1 MLDAAGDLPHSLDMP
16 AANISDAT
24 RSAFPA
30 LTAQA
35 EFAAT
40 YRGKTFYARR
50 VAKYPAT
57 LAGYVDYAFGT
68 APRAA
73 SLKTARAACMREFA
87 ALVSNPTSAAELE
100 AAYLGG

>member
-1 MLDAAGDLPHSLDMP
+1 MP
-16 AANISDAT
+16 AANITDAT

-35 EFAAT
+35 EFAAR
-40 YRGKTFYARR
+40 YRGNTFYARR

-57 LAGYVDYAFGT
+57 LAGYVDHAFGT

-73 SLKTARAACMREFA
+73 DIKAARAACVRELA
-87 ALVSNPTSAAELE
+87 ALVANPVAAAELE

>member
-1 MLDAAGDLPHSLDMP
+1 MP

-35 EFAAT
+35 EFAASF
-40 YRGKTFYARR
+40 RGKTFYARR

-57 LAGYVDYAFGT
+57 LAGYVDYAYGT
-68 APRAA
+68 APRSKSSKA
-73 SLKTARAACMREFA
+73 ARAGLLREIA
-87 ALVSNPTSAAELE
+87 ALDPAAAAELE
-100 AAYLGG
+100 AAYLGA